1 MVRTRHQIRACQ
13 KRGLTGRS
21 KYQPQ
26 AGLLASR
33 SAEIHLDT
41 LRQPVV
47 LYHCS
52 PSRLKQQSV
61 EQILHSGNKSF
72 VSNSKT
78 RIFVTLTEHSLSSLT
93 QSCFFMYLHIYL
105 KRYLLYNK
113 QNVIHNMK
121 KETLFNSKQLLE
133 IKQIVF

>member
-1 MVRTRHQIRACQ
+1 MVRTRHQIRASQ

-26 AGLLASR
+26 AGLSASR

-47 LYHCS
+47 LHHCS
-52 PSRLKQQSV
+52 PSRLKQYSV
-61 EQILHSGNKSF
+61 EKILHSGNKSF
-72 VSNSKT
+72 VSNPKT
-78 RIFVTLTEHSLSSLT
+78 RIFVTLTEHILSSLT
-93 QSCFFMYLHIYL
+93 QSCFFLYLYIYL

-113 QNVIHNMK
+113 QNVLHNMK